1 MQLAKENNIPFA
13 VALNV
18 IASALKSKGLTFPL
32 AFVAK
37 LFRIASE
44 LVLSSS
50 LSMVSVTIEVIP
62 YFPHCSMYAPSL
74 SICCDKM
81 SMEVKI
87 EFTSRF

>member
-18 IASALKSKGLTFPL
+18 IASALKSKGLTLPL

-37 LFRIASE
+37 LFRMASE

-62 YFPHCSMYAPSL
+62 YLDIFSNSRLWFFYACIFS
-74 SICCDKM
+74 
-81 SMEVKI
+81 
-87 EFTSRF
+87 